1 MYNVS
6 FLRGE
11 KEVNIGLFT
20 ETYYPEI
27 NGVATSVYML
37 KNELEKLGHN
47 VYVFTTTTPGAPEV
61 ERNVFRV
68 PSLPCIL
75 ITERRVGLFY
85 QHRLA
90 SVIKKLNLDVI
101 HTHTEFSLG
110 IFGRIMAKELR
121 LPIVH
126 TYHTIYEDYTH
137 YITRFRVLDNR
148 AKAFMRVFSKVCCN
162 TVEEVIVPTEKTKD
176 LLQNYHVHQTINV
189 VPTGIDLHKFDPKL
203 YSKEDTLA
211 LRKKY
216 GIGAEDK
223 VLLYLGR
230 ISPEKNVKEILASM
244 PEYMK
249 KHSEVKFLIVGSG
262 PAKESLEEM
271 VKDLQ
276 LTEKIIFTGPQPWDT
291 IGSFYQLGDV
301 FVSASNSETQGLTY
315 IEAMASG
322 LPVVA
327 KEDPCL
333 EDILEPG
340 YNGYTFN
347 SADTLMEGLDHVLY
361 DGKDYANNAVNKV
374 KQYSSEHFAYQVAKV
389 YEKIINKE
397 SIADQRLE
405 ADNKKISLIKTL
417 GSSIIP

>member
-1 MYNVS
+1 MKW
-6 FLRGE
+6 LRGE

-75 ITERRVGLFY
+75 ITERRVGVFY

-90 SVIKKLNLDVI
+90 SVIKKLSLDVI

-110 IFGRIMAKELR
+110 IFGRIMAKELK

-137 YITRFRVLDNR
+137 YITRFRALDNR

-162 TVEEVIVPTEKTKD
+162 TVEEVIVPTEKTKE
-176 LLQNYHVHQTINV
+176 LLRNYHVRQKINV
-189 VPTGIDLHKFDPKL
+189 VPTGIDLHKFDPAF
-203 YSKEDTLA
+203 YRREDTLA
-211 LRKKY
+211 LRQKY
-216 GIGAEDK
+216 GILESDK

-230 ISPEKNVKEILASM
+230 ISPEKNIKEILTDM
-244 PEYMK
+244 PDYMK
-249 KHSEVKFLIVGSG
+249 KHSEVKFVIVGSG
-262 PAKESLEEM
+262 PEKENLESM
-271 VKDLQ
+271 VKDLH
-276 LTEKIIFTGPQPWDT
+276 LTGKVIFTGPQPWDN

-315 IEAMASG
+315 IEAMAAG

-333 EDILEPG
+333 VDILEIG
-340 YNGYTFN
+340 YNGYTFTN
-347 SADTLMEGLDHVLY
+347 ADALAEGLDHVLY
-361 DGKDYANNAVNKV
+361 DGNDYAKNARNQV
-374 KQYSSEHFAYQVAKV
+374 KKYSSEEFALRVAQV
-389 YEKIINKE
+389 YEEIINKE
-397 SIADQRLE
+397 YILDQRLE
-405 ADNKKISLIKTL
+405 ADNRKISLLKTL